1 VPILLYEYR
10 YAPHMPMH
18 YRTDDPVEAT
28 APILSAGYPN
38 RFVRLLGEGQTR
50 GVAAPG
56 GIR

>member
-1 VPILLYEYR
+1 MLIHCR
-10 YAPHMPMH
+10 KG
-18 YRTDDPVEAT
+18 DPVEAT